1 MAFASSWNNFEQES
15 KDTMK
20 TILITLAILFYSL
33 SCNAQNE
40 NWPTSSVAGN
50 SQASFRSSKLT
61 PVYFHFR
68 KRQLR
73 DMDKNLIQPIEFLN
87 LCRSINDSAIQYQVA
102 RYDTFTKEKQTIG
115 VVALGSGFVAI
126 GLLGAAS
133 MNAAAVQK
141 SEMVT
146 GTLAFFGVIGVLII
160 PVAAIYS
167 SVPHQRRKSVLFRDL
182 PVAYNHYVEAHS
194 NN

>member
-1 MAFASSWNNFEQES
+1 
-15 KDTMK
+15 MK
-20 TILITLAILFYSL
+20 TILITLAILFCSL
-33 SCNAQNE
+33 NHKAQNE
-40 NWPTSSVAGN
+40 NCTSSIVAGI
-50 SQASFRSSKLT
+50 SQPSFRSGKLT

-73 DMDKNLIQPIEFLN
+73 DTDKNLIQPIEFLN
-87 LCRSINDSAIQYQVA
+87 LCRSINDSAIQCQVA
-102 RYDTFTKEKQTIG
+102 RYDAFTKEKQTIG
-115 VVALGSGFVAI
+115 VVALGSGFGAI

-133 MNAAAVQK
+133 MNAADGQN

-146 GTLAFFGVIGVLII
+146 GSLAFFGVIGVLII

-167 SVPHQRRKSVLFRDL
+167 SVPHQRRKGILFRDL
-182 PVAYNHYVEAHS
+182 PVAYNHYVETHQ